1 VHAIV
6 AQAPLDG
13 SDAELSDVALLEAR
27 LLDIDEGLVMAAVDA
42 VRRFLSHDLGRRA
55 ARAETR
61 RACRR
66 EAPVTCRMV
75 DGTLVEGFVDLAFE
89 EDGRWTVLD
98 FKTDR
103 VWDGA
108 AEAGYRRQ
116 VAVYGEAVARA
127 TESDVAAILVRL

>member
-1 VHAIV
+1 
-6 AQAPLDG
+6 
-13 SDAELSDVALLEAR
+13 
-27 LLDIDEGLVMAAVDA
+27 
-42 VRRFLSHDLGRRA
+42 
-55 ARAETR
+55 
-61 RACRR
+61 
-66 EAPVTCRMV
+66 MV